1 MKSGFRGASGGGA
14 LVRVNLLA
22 AAVLVAAVP
31 AQAKESHADTAHCD
45 RHEVADA
52 VTRQLQSVAHLPATQ
67 AILPA
72 NNPSANYYH
81 MVMREPLETPAQR
94 FYYGSQLPQFGDLR
108 LPKGR
113 GPHPVAI
120 VIHGGA

>member
-1 MKSGFRGASGGGA
+1 LGLAVLTRAGQGGA
-14 LVRVNLLA
+14 VCADRCDGHKA
-22 AAVLVAAVP
+22 A
-31 AQAKESHADTAHCD
+31 EI
-45 RHEVADA
+45 
-52 VTRQLQSVAHLPATQ
+52 VTRQLQNVADFPATMS
-67 AILPA
+67 ILPA

-81 MVMREPLETPAQR
+81 MVMREHFETPAQR

-120 VIHGGA
+120 VIHGGAWGSSFPCTTRLRSLLH